1 MGEEQLKH
9 INFNVSHFSDELDKG
24 DQAFFDT
31 SAVIQNCDLVV
42 TSDSS
47 VAHLAGALG
56 QATWLVLKKV
66 PDWRWFLEQTHT
78 PWYPNMKLYR
88 QQHFNDWKPVF
99 KRIKNDIREQLTMKT

>member
-1 MGEEQLKH
+1 MEREFDNIVENIFDRLKA
-9 INFNVSHFSDELDKG
+9 KAAG
-24 DQAFFDT
+24 
-31 SAVIQNCDLVV
+31 AVGG
-42 TSDSS
+42 
-47 VAHLAGALG
+47 AKAAAGALG

-99 KRIKNDIREQLTMKT
+99 KRIENDIIEQLTMKT